1 MQLKILALAAI
12 ALTLN
17 SCSSGGSP
25 GGYGAGG
32 GYPTGPVVDPTPGAD
47 QVVATSTRTFDPASL
62 TTLVGHTVTFVF
74 ASVGHNVFF
83 DAKTGVPADIPGTN
97 ANVNVARVFSTAG
110 TYTFTCHIHPSMHG
124 TVVVQ

>member
-17 SCSSGGSP
+17 SCSSGGSS

-32 GYPTGPVVDPTPGAD
+32 GYGTGPVVDPTPGAD

-124 TVVVQ
+124 TVIVQ